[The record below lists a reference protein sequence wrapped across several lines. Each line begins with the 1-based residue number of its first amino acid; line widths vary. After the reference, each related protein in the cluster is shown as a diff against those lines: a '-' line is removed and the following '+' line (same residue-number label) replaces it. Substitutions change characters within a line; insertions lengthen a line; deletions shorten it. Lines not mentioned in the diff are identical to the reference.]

1 MSANP
6 WKPDQPLPDADD
18 EKEAQR
24 RAQANARVKFL
35 TDQLTP
41 PPPEPKKKKSA
52 FSAFGE

>member
-1 MSANP
+1 MAAHT

-24 RAQANARVKFL
+24 RAQAAARVKFL
-35 TDQLTP
+35 EKQYG
-41 PPPEPKKKKSA
+41 PEEPQPKKKKSA